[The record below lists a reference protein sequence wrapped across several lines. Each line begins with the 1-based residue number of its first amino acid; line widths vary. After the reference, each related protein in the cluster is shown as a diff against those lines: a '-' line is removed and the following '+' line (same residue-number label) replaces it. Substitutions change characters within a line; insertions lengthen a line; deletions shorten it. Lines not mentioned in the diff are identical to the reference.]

1 MTKQKTEHED
11 TGQSMK
17 TQHRDGANIPPPSYI
32 VTNQFQNGLY
42 LDQANGSQT

>member
-17 TQHRDGANIPPPSYI
+17 TQHGDAANIPPLLPGPLRTYYY
-32 VTNQFQNGLY
+32 FQVNRP
-42 LDQANGSQT
+42 DSVF

>member
-17 TQHRDGANIPPPSYI
+17 TQHRDGANIPPPKLTFSENI
-32 VTNQFQNGLY
+32 QFLY
-42 LDQANGSQT
+42 HDFYG

>member
-17 TQHRDGANIPPPSYI
+17 TQHRDAANIPPHFVRSNLFNNSKDI
-32 VTNQFQNGLY
+32 
-42 LDQANGSQT
+42 

>member
-17 TQHRDGANIPPPSYI
+17 TQHRDAANIPPLSFLFLPP
-32 VTNQFQNGLY
+32 
-42 LDQANGSQT
+42 ANEVAGR

>member
-17 TQHRDGANIPPPSYI
+17 TQHRDAANIPPH
-32 VTNQFQNGLY
+32 NNGVM
-42 LDQANGSQT
+42 QEWGCNPF

>member
-17 TQHRDGANIPPPSYI
+17 TQHRDRANIPPQYSTHNSKIPYA
-32 VTNQFQNGLY
+32 NLNCGL
-42 LDQANGSQT
+42 

>member
-17 TQHRDGANIPPPSYI
+17 TQHRDAANIPPRAGAP
-32 VTNQFQNGLY
+32 
-42 LDQANGSQT
+42 

>member
-17 TQHRDGANIPPPSYI
+17 TQHRDAANIPPCTVPVLVLEI
-32 VTNQFQNGLY
+32 F
-42 LDQANGSQT
+42 LDL

>member
-17 TQHRDGANIPPPSYI
+17 TQHRDAANIPPLWKIQRKCKEGNFFKSKLL
-32 VTNQFQNGLY
+32 N
-42 LDQANGSQT
+42 D